1 MNLIM
6 DAHKELTEDLELIIE
21 TIVHPDYEELSEEV
35 RDVVMKERNRLEMLL
50 EVLEEDSEYERD
62 SL

>member
-35 RDVVMKERNRLEMLL
+35 RDAVMKERNRLEMLL

>member
-6 DAHKELTEDLELIIE
+6 DTHKELTEDLELIIE

-35 RDVVMKERNRLEMLL
+35 RDAVMKERNRLEMLL
-50 EVLEEDSEYERD
+50 EVLEEDSEYERA

>member
-6 DAHKELTEDLELIIE
+6 GAHKELTEDLELIIE

-35 RDVVMKERNRLEMLL
+35 RDAVMKERNRLEMLL
-50 EVLEEDSEYERD
+50 EVLEEDSEYERV

>member
-35 RDVVMKERNRLEMLL
+35 RDAVMKERNRLEMLL
-50 EVLEEDSEYERD
+50 EVLEEDSEYERA

>member
-1 MNLIM
+1 M

-35 RDVVMKERNRLEMLL
+35 RDAVMKERNRLEMLL